1 MPIREIGKNE
11 AEDSTRWLEQ
21 KENTEILNES
31 LDLSLSPVECER
43 SAGTFA
49 ADLIGQTGEKK
60 YVTARPPFRRLCGH
74 LGHRGQSC
82 GDGVLGHPYRRRRSL
97 RLGRVNRIVP
107 SAQRLPT
114 AREWAVKIG
123 DTIALGIRRAKE
135 AMIRGS
141 DMAVEDRLRL
151 ELGFFEE
158 MPHSEDF
165 REGLQAKA
173 EERKEE
179 V

>member
-1 MPIREIGKNE
+1 M
-11 AEDSTRWLEQ
+11 
-21 KENTEILNES
+21 EILNES
-31 LDLSLSPVECER
+31 LDLSLSPVERER

-49 ADLIGQTGEKK
+49 ADLVGQTGDNK
-60 YVTARPPFRRLCGH
+60 YITARPLFRPLCGH
-74 LGHRGQSC
+74 LGDRGQSC
-82 GDGVLGHPYRRRRSL
+82 GDGVLGHPIGAEEAC

-114 AREWAVKIG
+114 AKEGAVKVG
-123 DTIALGIRRAKE
+123 DTIPLGIRRAKE
-135 AMIRGS
+135 AMVRGS

-173 EERKEE
+173 EERKGE

>member
-1 MPIREIGKNE
+1 M
-11 AEDSTRWLEQ
+11 
-21 KENTEILNES
+21 EILNES
-31 LDLSLSPVECER
+31 LDLSLSPVERER

-49 ADLIGQTGEKK
+49 ADLVGQTGDNK
-60 YVTARPPFRRLCGH
+60 YITARPPFPRLCEH
-74 LGHRGQSC
+74 LGDRGQSC
-82 GDGVLGHPYRRRRSL
+82 GDDIFGHPIGAEEAC

-114 AREWAVKIG
+114 AKEWAVKIC
-123 DTIALGIRRAKE
+123 DTTPLGIRRAKE

-141 DMAVEDRLRL
+141 NMAVEDRLRL
-151 ELGFFEE
+151 ELRFFEE
-158 MPHSEDF
+158 MPHSENF

-173 EERKEE
+173 EEGKEE